1 MRAGGHRIHKDD
13 SMRILILAACA
24 CLLAACG
31 SDGSADAVAASTAS
45 TSTSSGSWFWPF
57 GGDSSDEQ
65 SASAMPQ
72 LGVNSYLW
80 RATLDTLNFMPLA
93 SADPVGGVVIS
104 DWYAAPDKPD
114 EHMKVTVYIL
124 DRRLRADAVK
134 VNVFRQTRNANGWTD
149 AAVNADTGIKLENAN
164 LSP

>member
-1 MRAGGHRIHKDD
+1 
-13 SMRILILAACA
+13 MRILIAAACA
-24 CLLAACG
+24 CLLAACS
-31 SDGSADAVAASTAS
+31 SDDSVEMASTA
-45 TSTSSGSWFWPF
+45 TASTSSGSWFWPF
-57 GGDSSDEQ
+57 GGDSADEPATDQ
-65 SASAMPQ
+65 PQ

-124 DRRLRADAVK
+124 
-134 VNVFRQTRNANGWTD
+134 
-149 AAVNADTGIKLENAN
+149 
-164 LSP
+164 

>member
-1 MRAGGHRIHKDD
+1 
-13 SMRILILAACA
+13 MRILILAACA
-24 CLLAACG
+24 CVLAACS
-31 SDGSADAVAASTAS
+31 SDNSTQMVAASTATTS
-45 TSTSSGSWFWPF
+45 TSTGSWFWPF
-57 GGDSSDEQ
+57 GGDDGEP
-65 SASAMPQ
+65 ATDMPQ
-72 LGVNSYLW
+72 LGVNAYLW

-134 VNVFRQTRNANGWTD
+134 VNVFRQTRNAVGWTD
-149 AAVNADTGIKLENAN
+149 AAVNADTGIKLENAILARARELRLAGN
-164 LSP
+164 P